1 MIYEKVVAVF
11 DTSEHA
17 QSAVNALKAAGFS
30 ADDISVMSNDT
41 LDDQGAKIATATG
54 FWHRLFGGD
63 VDLHEA
69 KVYGNAVGK
78 GGSVVSLRAPDTM
91 VKKAVDVL
99 HTLGPVDVNQRAAS
113 LGIIAAAAAPLAGAV
128 SQGTA
133 KTAAAAS
140 TLTQAA
146 SKAAAPAARTAKDNE
161 VIGLAEEQLEVGK
174 RQVETGMTR
183 VRRFIIEKAVE
194 ADVTLHE
201 EHAAI
206 ARRAITDKN
215 YIQNVDW
222 SDRTVEVRETAET
235 PVISKS
241 SRIVEEVV
249 VGKEGSDRVE
259 TVKDKVRRQ
268 QVEVEKQPSSTPPR
282 GNT

>member
-17 QSAVNALKAAGFS
+17 QTAVNALKAAGFS

-41 LDDQGAKIATATG
+41 LDDKGAKIATATG
-54 FWHRLFGGD
+54 FWHRLFGSD

-69 KVYGNAVGK
+69 KVYGNTVGK
-78 GGSVVSLRAPDTM
+78 GGSVVSLRAPETM
-91 VKKAVDVL
+91 VKKAVDIL
-99 HTLGPVDVNQRAAS
+99 HTHSPVDVNQRAAR
-113 LGIIAAAAAPLAGAV
+113 LGIIAAAAAPAGAV
-128 SQGTA
+128 SQAAA
-133 KTAAAAS
+133 KVSTAASNLAQ
-140 TLTQAA
+140 TV
-146 SKAAAPAARTAKDNE
+146 KGAAPAARTGKDDD
-161 VIGLAEEQLEVGK
+161 VIRLAEEQMEVGK
-174 RQVETGMTR
+174 RQIETGMTR
-183 VRRFIIEKAVE
+183 VRRFVIEKAVE
-194 ADVTLHE
+194 ANVTLHE

-215 YIQNVDW
+215 YIQDVDW

-235 PVISKS
+235 PVVSKS

-268 QVEVEKQPSSTPPR
+268 QVEIEKQPTSTPPR

>member
-17 QSAVNALKAAGFS
+17 QTAVNALKAAGFS

-69 KVYGNAVGK
+69 KVYGNTVGK
-78 GGSVVSLRAPDTM
+78 GGSVVSLRAPETM
-91 VKKAVDVL
+91 VKKAVDIL
-99 HTLGPVDVNQRAAS
+99 HTHSPVDVNQRAAS
-113 LGIIAAAAAPLAGAV
+113 LGIIAAAVAPAAGAV
-128 SQGTA
+128 SQGIA
-133 KTAAAAS
+133 KTAATASAA
-140 TLTQAA
+140 TQAA
-146 SKAAAPAARTAKDNE
+146 SKAAAPAARTVKDNE
-161 VIGLAEEQLEVGK
+161 VISLAEEALEVGK
-174 RQVETGMTR
+174 RQLETGMTR
-183 VRRFIIEKAVE
+183 VRRFVIEKAVE
-194 ADVTLHE
+194 ANVTLHE
-201 EHAAI
+201 EHASI

-222 SDRTVEVRETAET
+222 SDRTVEVRETAEA
-235 PVISKS
+235 PVVSKT

>member
-17 QSAVNALKAAGFS
+17 QTAVNALKAAGFS

-41 LDDQGAKIATATG
+41 LDDKGAKIATATG
-54 FWHRLFGGD
+54 FWHRLFGRD

-69 KVYGNAVGK
+69 KVYGNTVGK
-78 GGSVVSLRAPDTM
+78 GGSVVSLRAPETM
-91 VKKAVDVL
+91 VKKAVDIL
-99 HTLGPVDVNQRAAS
+99 HTHSPVDVNQRAAR
-113 LGIIAAAAAPLAGAV
+113 LGIIAAAAAPAGAV
-128 SQGTA
+128 SQAAA
-133 KTAAAAS
+133 KVSTAASNLAQ
-140 TLTQAA
+140 TV
-146 SKAAAPAARTAKDNE
+146 KGAAPAARTGKDDD
-161 VIGLAEEQLEVGK
+161 VIRLAEEQMEVGK
-174 RQVETGMTR
+174 RQIETGMTR
-183 VRRFIIEKAVE
+183 VRRFVIEKAVE
-194 ADVTLHE
+194 ANVTLHE

-215 YIQNVDW
+215 YIQDVDW

-235 PVISKS
+235 PVVSKS

-268 QVEVEKQPSSTPPR
+268 QVEIEKQPTSTPPR

>member
-17 QSAVNALKAAGFS
+17 QTAVNALKAAGFS

-63 VDLHEA
+63 VKLHEA

-78 GGSVVSLRAPDTM
+78 GGSVVSLRAPETM
-91 VKKAVDVL
+91 VKKAVDIL
-99 HTLGPVDVNQRAAS
+99 HTHSPVDVNQRAAS
-113 LGIIAAAAAPLAGAV
+113 LGIIAAAAAPAAGVV
-128 SQGTA
+128 SQGIA

-140 TLTQAA
+140 AATQAA
-146 SKAAAPAARTAKDNE
+146 SKAAAAAARTVKDNE
-161 VIGLAEEQLEVGK
+161 VISLAAEELEVGK
-174 RQVETGMTR
+174 RQLETGMTR
-183 VRRFIIEKAVE
+183 VRRFVIEKAVE
-194 ADVTLHE
+194 ANVKLHE
-201 EHAAI
+201 EHASI

-215 YIQNVDW
+215 YIQNIDW
-222 SDRTVEVRETAET
+222 SDRTVEVREAAET
-235 PVISKS
+235 PVISKT

-249 VGKEGSDRVE
+249 VGQEGSDRTE

-268 QVEVEKQPSSTPPR
+268 EVEVEKQPSSAPPR
-282 GNT
+282 GNS